1 MVIAR
6 DIQQRW
12 LPILAV
18 AVSGAILLWSVY
30 GVIGRLLPAQSVAP
44 AIKQDGEV
52 RRANAGDYK
61 IQEIVNAHLF
71 GETQQQVVEKQ
82 VAPRTRLQLKLM
94 GMVASDDPKRAVA
107 VIAANNGPSQ
117 PYRIGEAIKPSGAVL
132 RAVEPEKV
140 IIERSGRIESL
151 YLERPSINAPGK
163 TSDSHTIPENTATHS
178 APKTTNQQ
186 KDQPPVSPAPKTLPS
201 PPVPG

>member
-12 LPILAV
+12 LPVLAV
-18 AVSGAILLWSVY
+18 AVSAALALW
-30 GVIGRLLPAQSVAP
+30 VIVDVAGRLIPAQSGAP
-44 AIKQDGEV
+44 AIKQDTGV
-52 RRANAGDYK
+52 PAAKVGDYK

-71 GETQQQVVEKQ
+71 GETKQQVVEKLA
-82 VAPRTRLQLKLM
+82 APRTRLQLKLM
-94 GMVASDDPKRAVA
+94 GMVASADPQRAVA

-140 IIERSGRIESL
+140 IIERSGRMESL
-151 YLERPSINAPGK
+151 YLERPSINAPDK
-163 TSDSHTIPENTATHS
+163 TSDTHTMPANTATHS

-186 KDQPPVSPAPKTLPS
+186 EGPPPVPPAPKTLPS
-201 PPVPG
+201 SSVPG